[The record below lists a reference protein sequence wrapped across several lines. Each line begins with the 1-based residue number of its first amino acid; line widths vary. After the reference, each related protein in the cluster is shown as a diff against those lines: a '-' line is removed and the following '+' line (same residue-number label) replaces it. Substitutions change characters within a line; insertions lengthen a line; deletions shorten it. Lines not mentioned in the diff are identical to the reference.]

1 MVEMLD
7 KKTRYSRSQKK
18 KLGSFYTPPY
28 LATLIADESL
38 NAWFDNRSETENNHL
53 LELVQNLKILDPSVG
68 AGAFL
73 LAAADWLDTTRQK
86 LGEKISTKNRRE
98 SIVKN
103 SLYGVDLIGD
113 AVDKCR
119 SEILQWY
126 SPIEDERRA
135 VANSVHKNI
144 KQGNSLN
151 TYDWTADFSSITTRK
166 NPGFDVI
173 LGNPPYG
180 NLLGKD
186 EREFIQSKYPFN
198 VGGSRTG
205 TWNSAAHFI
214 VRASMLLRHDG
225 ELGFLIPNS
234 ILRVKQFTKTR
245 QFLLE
250 YLKLWK
256 IIDEG
261 SPFDGVT
268 LEMVTIFCKGIK
280 PGTRGNIKVESR
292 RPGFEQ
298 HNSVPLKLLR
308 SSRIFPLYHDK
319 IYEAILKKGQKN
331 LLIATR
337 GRDIPHEHVK
347 HTMTKP
353 FSTPYIT
360 SGRSVRRYHIDE
372 KYQTYTNDWFQRNKG
387 MMESFGKELLV
398 ATKNYKFPRCVI
410 KPRGTIH
417 GGGIVRISHSSDS
430 VNLRALGLIL
440 NSRLIQYICTRYL
453 TNYSQLTTCL
463 NTGILEELPIVLP
476 KYPKTYALLFGSLSK
491 LHNEERSIER
501 DSCIKTLESISE
513 ALVYDLYFG
522 NTHTLQKEIS
532 LLVEDNDTTSKN
544 ILLLCEKLKSKSAVL
559 ETAKVMQLSEVVQI
573 ENHLNDVST
582 MFPRY

>member
-18 KLGSFYTPPY
+18 KIGSFYTPPY

-38 NAWFDNRSETENNHL
+38 NAWFDNHSETEEDHL

-73 LAAADWLDTTRQK
+73 LAAANWLDTTRQK
-86 LGEKISTKNRRE
+86 LGEKNSNKNRRE

-103 SLYGVDLIGD
+103 SLYGVDLVGE

-126 SPIEDERRA
+126 SSVEDERRA
-135 VANSVHKNI
+135 VADSVDENI
-144 KQGNSLN
+144 KQGNSLSS
-151 TYDWTADFSSITTRK
+151 YDWTVDFSSITTRK

-214 VRASMLLRHDG
+214 VRASMLLRQDG

-280 PGTRGNIKVESR
+280 PRTKGTIKVESR

-298 HNSVPLKLLR
+298 NNSVPLKLLR

-347 HTMTKP
+347 HTMIKP
-353 FSTPYIT
+353 YSTPYIT
-360 SGRSVRRYHIDE
+360 SGRSVRRYHINE
-372 KYQTYTNDWFQRNKG
+372 KYQTYTDDWFQRDKG

-398 ATKNYKFPRCVI
+398 ATKNYRFPRCVI

-417 GGGIVRISHSSDS
+417 GGGIVRISPSSDS
-430 VNLRALGLIL
+430 ANLRALGLIL

-476 KYPKTYALLFGSLSK
+476 KYPVTYALLFGALSK
-491 LHNEERSIER
+491 LHDEEQSIER

-522 NTHTLQKEIS
+522 TTHTLQKEVS
-532 LLVEDNDTTSKN
+532 QVEVNDTTSKN
-544 ILLLCEKLKSKSAVL
+544 ILLLCEKLKSKSIVL
-559 ETAKVMQLSEVVQI
+559 ETAKVMQLSEVEQI
-573 ENHLNDVST
+573 ENHLNEVPAKS
-582 MFPRY
+582 PRT